1 MKGRINVMDVKIL
14 IQSTPNPN
22 ALKFVLNMP
31 VKNEGKVTYKN
42 AEQCKDNALAAAIF
56 TVPNITEVYFF
67 DNYITVTQDG
77 GVDWDAIEEQIKKII
92 LDYAPNHNPDF
103 HVEEVQ
109 RPSAVSNDPNIARI
123 NEILDRT
130 IRPALQMDG
139 GDLQIASLEGN
150 LLLVNYQGACGSCP
164 SSTMGTLKAIE
175 SILKDEFNPDITVEI
190 GG

>member
-1 MKGRINVMDVKIL
+1 MDVKMM

-42 AEQCKDNALAAAIF
+42 VDQCQHNPLAAALF
-56 TVPNITEVYFF
+56 TVQGVSEVYFF
-67 DNYITVTQDG
+67 DNYITITQDG
-77 GVDWDAIEEQIKKII
+77 SFDWDAIEEQIKKIV
-92 LDYAPNHNPDF
+92 LEYAPNHDANF
-103 HVEEVQ
+103 HVEEDKKA
-109 RPSAVSNDPNIARI
+109 RPVSTNPDIEKI

-139 GDLQIASLEGN
+139 GDLQVLSLEGTS
-150 LLLVNYQGACGSCP
+150 LLVAYQGACGSCP

-175 SILKDEFNPDITVEI
+175 GILRDEYHPDISVEAAPADM
-190 GG
+190 